1 MTPVLAFVGIS
12 VALIVGKLV
21 RLAVPALRRYFIP
34 ASILGGTFALLLG
47 PEVWGRL
54 DPGREAGLFGQEV
67 FDLWRTLPGFLIN
80 VVFAALFLGKA
91 IPGLKEVWRRAGPQV
106 AFGQTIAWGQY
117 VIGIGVT
124 LAILVPLFGVPPMF
138 GALLEIG
145 FEGGHGTAAGL
156 GPTFAEVGWE
166 EGQDLALGVATVGVV
181 MGVVLGMILVNWAIR
196 KGHTKIVTSEG
207 RATVERGRAADA
219 DEAME
224 DREGLES
231 GLQSEASAVAAEGA
245 PNEKRKTIDLESVE
259 PLAFHMAYI
268 GAAIGAGWLLQQA
281 LVWLESVTLVRLGAP
296 ALLEHIPLFPLA
308 MIGGIVVQKLRDR
321 LVPGLALDRAMIS
334 KIQGMA
340 LDFLIVSAMATL
352 TLSALAANWQPLSIL
367 ILAGLVWNVSAF
379 LILARRMIPT
389 FWVERGI
396 GDFGQSLGM
405 TATGLLL
412 MRVVDPDRETPAFDA
427 FGYKQL
433 LFEPF
438 VGGGLVTAISVPL
451 IVTFG
456 PWPLFILSSVLLA
469 ASLFVGLVVFGR
481 DRGGGQGSAAAGE
494 DASQRAVGGT

>member
-1 MTPVLAFVGIS
+1 MTPVIAFVGIS
-12 VALIVGKLV
+12 VALIVGKLL
-21 RLAVPALRRYFIP
+21 RMAMPFLRRYFIP
-34 ASILGGTFALLLG
+34 ASILGGLFAMLLG

-54 DPGREAGLFGQEV
+54 DAGREAGLFGQEV
-67 FDLWRTLPGFLIN
+67 FDLWRSLPGFLIN

-91 IPGLKEVWRRAGPQV
+91 IPGIKEIWRRAGPQV
-106 AFGQTIAWGQY
+106 AFGQSIAWGQY
-117 VIGIGVT
+117 VVGIGVT
-124 LAILVPLFGVPPMF
+124 MAILVPFFGVPPMF

-156 GPTFAEVGWE
+156 GPTFVEVGWE

-196 KGHTKIVTSEG
+196 GGHTKIVTSSG
-207 RATVERGRAADA
+207 RASKVQAEAAKA
-219 DEAME
+219 DEAIE
-224 DREGLES
+224 DRERLES
-231 GLQSEASAVAAEGA
+231 GLPDEAST
-245 PNEKRKTIDLESVE
+245 KTGKDAKKTKATALESVE

-268 GAAIGAGWLLQQA
+268 GAAIGVGWLILQV
-281 LVWLESVTLVRLGAP
+281 LVWVETVTLMRWGAP
-296 ALLEHIPLFPLA
+296 ELLGHLPLFPLA

-321 LVPGLALDRAMIS
+321 LVPILALDRQMIS

-352 TLSALAANWQPLSIL
+352 TLSALAANWQPLLIL
-367 ILAGLVWNVSAF
+367 ILAGLIWNVAAF
-379 LILARRMIPT
+379 LILAKRMIPS
-389 FWVERGI
+389 FWFERGI

-451 IVTFG
+451 IVAFG
-456 PWPLFILSSVLLA
+456 PWPLFIVSSVLL
-469 ASLFVGLVVFGR
+469 VGCLCLGLLVFGR
-481 DRGGGQGSAAAGE
+481 AKPTGSG
-494 DASQRAVGGT
+494 